1 MNIEDY
7 PHTEMNA
14 IATARFK
21 VIKSYSMFWSHAVVA
36 GDGEQHLYNG
46 SETDCQN
53 MARKFAS
60 VFEDGAFAFATR
72 ESMSKE
78 S

>member
-46 SETDCQN
+46 SESLQVLLK
-53 MARKFAS
+53 MVLSLLQLVK
-60 VFEDGAFAFATR
+60 
-72 ESMSKE
+72 
-78 S
+78 